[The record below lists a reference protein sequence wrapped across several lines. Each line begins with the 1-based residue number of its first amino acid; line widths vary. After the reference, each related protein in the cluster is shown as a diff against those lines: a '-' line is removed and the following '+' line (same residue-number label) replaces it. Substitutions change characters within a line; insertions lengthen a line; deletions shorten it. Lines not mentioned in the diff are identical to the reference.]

1 MFAARHGVLSGPE
14 MGHTAGMARATHLH
28 GRQSGWRTSTALLLG
43 VLAASTPCRAQEA
56 YPAKPIHLI
65 VPSTAGGTTDIVGR
79 ALAQAL
85 SQRMNASF
93 IVEQRVGGSTNIGMT
108 YVARARPDG
117 YTLLVVTD
125 TLTSNVSTFA
135 TPGYDPVTSFTP
147 ISVLA
152 REAPCAAGT

>member
-1 MFAARHGVLSGPE
+1 MFAGRHGVLSGSE
-14 MGHTAGMARATHLH
+14 MGHTVGMAQATHLH
-28 GRQSGWRTSTALLLG
+28 GRQNGWGAGVALLLG

-56 YPAKPIHLI
+56 YPAKPVHLI

-108 YVARARPDG
+108 YVAKALSQNSLPQKVG
-117 YTLLVVTD
+117 PPL
-125 TLTSNVSTFA
+125 
-135 TPGYDPVTSFTP
+135 
-147 ISVLA
+147 
-152 REAPCAAGT
+152 